1 MEEEA
6 LSVTHHTAEVA
17 GQTLAYTATAGRLPV
32 SMGDQQ
38 CQMFF
43 TAYTLDGVED
53 LTQRPITFAFNGGPG
68 SSSEWLHLGMLA
80 PRRVETDQDGQPT
93 QLPVKIV
100 DNPCSVLDMTD
111 LVFIDPVD
119 TGYSRVVEGSDPN
132 AFYSYS
138 GDIISVSE
146 FVRLYVTRYGRW
158 GSPKYLAG
166 ESYGTTRAVGMAN
179 YLSDAYAM
187 ALNGLML
194 VSSANDFSVLMTD
207 PMNELPYTLYLPT
220 YAAIGQYHG
229 LLEEPY
235 QSMPVEELIAEVR
248 DFAATEYQAAL
259 FRGSALDEAQKE
271 AVAEKVAAFTGLAKD
286 YVLKQ
291 NLRVFLDDFCS
302 SLLADRKLMV
312 GRLDARYTGPLTEG
326 DIGSGSTDPSSAI
339 LGSVFGMAINQYMG
353 DELDYHSDLTYETL
367 NHAINMAWNFGY
379 DNHSLNQREDI
390 YNAMSRNRFMKV
402 WVLCGYYD
410 LATPFGAA
418 EWLFDHVFLNPE
430 IRQNL
435 SFTHYPSGH
444 MIYMHEP
451 SLAQFRQDAVSWYQG
466 D

>member
-1 MEEEA
+1 MKRLFSMMLALCMLFSLLSACAETVDSETTVSVTVTMEEEA

-80 PRRVETDQDGQPT
+80 PRRVEMDQDGQPT

-100 DNPCSVLDMTD
+100 DNPCSILDMTD
-111 LVFIDPVD
+111 LVFIDPVG

-312 GRLDARYTGPLTEG
+312 GASTPATPAHSPKVTSAAAARTPPPPYWAA
-326 DIGSGSTDPSSAI
+326 SSAWPSTNI
-339 LGSVFGMAINQYMG
+339 WEMNWI
-353 DELDYHSDLTYETL
+353 TT
-367 NHAINMAWNFGY
+367 
-379 DNHSLNQREDI
+379 
-390 YNAMSRNRFMKV
+390 
-402 WVLCGYYD
+402 
-410 LATPFGAA
+410 AT
-418 EWLFDHVFLNPE
+418 
-430 IRQNL
+430 
-435 SFTHYPSGH
+435 
-444 MIYMHEP
+444 
-451 SLAQFRQDAVSWYQG
+451 
-466 D
+466 